1 MKYTLCLLLAFFST
15 SSFAEVK
22 IGILNIQKIITT
34 TKEGKTISA
43 SLKKFYDGKQAELKK
58 DEEKIIDLQKKFQK
72 QSAVLSDAAKRKK
85 AQEIQA
91 LSQQAR
97 EKAMKYQRE
106 LQKKENEYKQP
117 IIKKLNTI
125 IEEVSKKAGVD
136 FAVDQMTTP
145 LMYAASKVDL
155 TDDVIKAYDK
165 KYSK

>member
-1 MKYTLCLLLAFFST
+1 M
-15 SSFAEVK
+15 
-22 IGILNIQKIITT
+22 
-34 TKEGKTISA
+34 
-43 SLKKFYDGKQAELKK
+43 
-58 DEEKIIDLQKKFQK
+58 
-72 QSAVLSDAAKRKK
+72 
-85 AQEIQA
+85 
-91 LSQQAR
+91 SQQAR